1 MCKDTI
7 HRSLCSIL
15 TIDYFPAWTQDALIP
30 VVMNE
35 PTMSMEH
42 KIRAVRSLSKAM
54 WIQNDLFSRHY
65 TLRSHDVKSVN
76 AALKER
82 DDIAKDPRQNES
94 LDTESATGSLSKILA
109 NTTNP
114 KSQLLNPDVSLRSIP
129 APKEKKSFLRKIGLR

>member
-1 MCKDTI
+1 
-7 HRSLCSIL
+7 
-15 TIDYFPAWTQDALIP
+15 
-30 VVMNE
+30 
-35 PTMSMEH
+35 MSMEH